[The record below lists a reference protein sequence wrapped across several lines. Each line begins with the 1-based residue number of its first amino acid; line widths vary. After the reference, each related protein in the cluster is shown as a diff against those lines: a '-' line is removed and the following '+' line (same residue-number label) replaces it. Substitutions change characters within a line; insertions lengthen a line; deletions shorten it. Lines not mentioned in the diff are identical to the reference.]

1 MLLLDNLTY
10 GTPHGKILARDVQ
23 LKMQAGELLFITG
36 ANGAGKSTLL
46 RVLVG
51 QMPAVSGA
59 FRWDVSRKE
68 IAYLPQLQQAAFHIP
83 MTLWDVLRISHKGSL
98 KEGAVLRWGLLEK
111 EQLRLAWNTASGGEK
126 KRTLLTRAL
135 LHNPRVLILDEPLNH
150 LDRKS
155 REQVSQVL
163 DDFMSMDG
171 KRSIVLVSHD
181 LPDFSGRFPV
191 LRYHLQ
197 TVTAK
202 GAGEEAEHD

>member
-1 MLLLDNLTY
+1 MLQLENLTY
-10 GTPHGKILARDVQ
+10 GAPNGKVLGKDLQ
-23 LKMQAGELLFITG
+23 LKMRAGELLFITG

-51 QMPAVSGA
+51 QMPVTSGSY
-59 FRWDVSRKE
+59 RWDVSSDE
-68 IAYLPQLQQAAFHIP
+68 IAYLPQLQSTAFHIP
-83 MTLWDVLRISHKGSL
+83 MTLWDVLRISRQGPL
-98 KEGAVLRWGLLEK
+98 QEQDVLRWGLLERS
-111 EQLRLAWNTASGGEK
+111 QLQLAWNTASGGEK

-135 LHNPRVLILDEPLNH
+135 LHDPKVLILDEPLNH

-163 DDFMSMDG
+163 DVFMALDG

-181 LPDFSGRFPV
+181 LPDFSGHFPV

-197 TVTAK
+197 KAS
-202 GAGEEAEHD
+202 AEESYE